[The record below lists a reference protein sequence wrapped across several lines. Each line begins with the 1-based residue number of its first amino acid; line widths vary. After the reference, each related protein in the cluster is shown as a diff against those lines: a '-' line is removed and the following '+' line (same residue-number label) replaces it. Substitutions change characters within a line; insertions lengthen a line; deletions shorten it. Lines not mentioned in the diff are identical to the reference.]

1 MNIDTAFLRTFV
13 KFLEEAFPD
22 DLDAKQTVGRADII
36 VYGLATKLCSLTGAK
51 VDFLNWASRSGGGVP
66 HVEGGGGTYAV
77 AERSG
82 GGVPHVRRLDKLV
95 SYAEDVATPEL
106 SDAYR
111 SSPPAR

>member
-13 KFLEEAFPD
+13 RFLEEAFPD
-22 DLDAKQTVGRADII
+22 DLDGEQTVGRADIM

-51 VDFLNWASRSGGGVP
+51 VSFLDWASRSGGGVP
-66 HVEGGGGTYAV
+66 HVEGGGTFA
-77 AERSG
+77 APERTG
-82 GGVPHVRRLDKLV
+82 GGVPHVRRLDNLV

-111 SSPPAR
+111 DSPPAR

>member
-13 KFLEEAFPD
+13 EFLEEAFPD
-22 DLDAKQTVGRADII
+22 DLDAKATVERADIM

-51 VDFLNWASRSGGGVP
+51 VDFLAWASRSGGGVP
-66 HVEGGGGTYAV
+66 HVEGGGTYAV

>member
-1 MNIDTAFLRTFV
+1 MNIDIAFVRTFV
-13 KFLEEAFPD
+13 EFLEEAFPD
-22 DLDAKQTVGRADII
+22 DLDGKATVGRADIM

-51 VDFLNWASRSGGGVP
+51 VSLLEWASRSGGGVP
-66 HVEGGGGTYAV
+66 HLESGGSYPV

-111 SSPPAR
+111 NSLPAR

>member
-13 KFLEEAFPD
+13 EFLEEAFPD
-22 DLDAKQTVGRADII
+22 DLEGKATVGRADII

-51 VDFLNWASRSGGGVP
+51 VDFLQWASRSGGGVP
-66 HVEGGGGTYAV
+66 HLEGKETYAV
-77 AERSG
+77 TERSG

-111 SSPPAR
+111 SSLPAR